1 MVFRK
6 STIRVDGNLAKPIIT
21 KANETVWG
29 VWSGLF
35 GLANNELIVI
45 TLVDNLDLRKPWPDE
60 FEVVDEQLMLATER
74 PNSVSPPSLQGL
86 YVFRSMETE
95 SKNIDEIVRLSAQAW
110 KTFEINEEYRSQPI
124 GLFKPRNPGAVSTM
138 WLLTWYDGFKS
149 WEKSR
154 YPHAE
159 AKKAFTK
166 RHALLAKTSAIAT
179 RLVT

>member
-1 MVFRK
+1 VN
-6 STIRVDGNLAKPIIT
+6 SNLAKSIIT

-35 GLANNELIVI
+35 GLANNELIAI
-45 TLVDNLDLRKPWPDE
+45 TLVDDLDLKKPWPDE
-60 FEVVDEQLMLATER
+60 FEVVDEQLLLATER
-74 PNSVSPPSLQGL
+74 PNSFSPPSLQGL

-110 KTFEINEEYRSQPI
+110 ETFETTEEYRSQPT

-154 YPHAE
+154 DPHEE
-159 AKKAFTK
+159 AKKAF
-166 RHALLAKTSAIAT
+166 RERQALLTKTSAIAT